1 MVKAKKSKPAV
12 TPTPSWMSGA
22 QFGQRLTKLGFTQ
35 SGFARTIDV
44 NDRTVRGWISERY
57 PVPRVV
63 AQLLNLM
70 IETEASVENL
80 KP

>member
-1 MVKAKKSKPAV
+1 MPSKKKKTIKL
-12 TPTPSWMSGA
+12 TPDVWMSGA
-22 QFGQRLTKLGFTQ
+22 IFEKNIIKLGFNQ
-35 SGFARTIDV
+35 SSFARQISV

-57 PVPRVV
+57 PVPRPI

-70 IETEASVENL
+70 IETEASAENL